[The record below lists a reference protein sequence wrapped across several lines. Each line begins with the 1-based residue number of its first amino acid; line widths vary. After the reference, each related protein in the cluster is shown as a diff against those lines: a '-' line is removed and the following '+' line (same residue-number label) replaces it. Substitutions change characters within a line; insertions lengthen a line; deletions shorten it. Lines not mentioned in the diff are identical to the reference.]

1 MVGVLETA
9 PGIAVLYLAVL
20 STLLI
25 YAASCKG
32 QDGEG
37 SSKLLKG
44 RTIQT
49 HFLSPP
55 VQYGIGMLS
64 AVPQGPKSHARYQ
77 VQVTKEFR
85 QGRGCISQVY
95 HPGDLSR
102 QL

>member
-9 PGIAVLYLAVL
+9 PGIAVLHLAVL

-25 YAASCKG
+25 YAASYKG

-49 HFLSPP
+49 HFLSPL
-55 VQYGIGMLS
+55 YSMEL
-64 AVPQGPKSHARYQ
+64 
-77 VQVTKEFR
+77 
-85 QGRGCISQVY
+85 GC
-95 HPGDLSR
+95 
-102 QL
+102 